1 MYSVQCLVVRRKSYN
16 ALFRSASCLL
26 PVKEESNITTIFANK
41 PVCWR
46 VDYLRSNSVFCPFWP
61 IDSYVG
67 IDIPLLDLIASA
79 VHAFFILD
87 HISTSFHIL
96 IDQLAG
102 LLILPSLGIPIPL
115 FTEDVFMM
123 EVFHD
128 IQIQSLQYPA
138 GHIE

>member
-1 MYSVQCLVVRRKSYN
+1 M
-16 ALFRSASCLL
+16 
-26 PVKEESNITTIFANK
+26 EESNITTILANK

-87 HISTSFHIL
+87 HISTSLYIFINRL
-96 IDQLAG
+96 PG
-102 LLILPSLGIPIPL
+102 LLVLPAFGIHIPFL
-115 FTEDVFMM
+115 AEDVFMM

-128 IQIQSLQYPA
+128 VQIQRLKHPA
-138 GHIE
+138 SYIE